1 MLWSQK
7 QADNLIFIWGGPAYN
22 LNWVADVFL
31 YSYTRSFI
39 FLGAYRKLKTSGT
52 QGAVDLENRTL
63 AHF

>member
-7 QADNLIFIWGGPAYN
+7 QAGNLIFIRGGPAYN
-22 LNWVADVFL
+22 LNWVGDVFILL
-31 YSYTRSFI
+31 YSSFI